1 MANGKTCACGR
12 ENWVVIHYKH
22 NHSYFETP
30 KGGWHRSDY
39 STIECKKCGHVFHTK
54 AKYVDTLPLCNSK
67 GCMVGCY

>member
-30 KGGWHRSDY
+30 KGGWH
-39 STIECKKCGHVFHTK
+39 F
-54 AKYVDTLPLCNSK
+54 AF
-67 GCMVGCY
+67 M